1 MQERCWHKVLPWGKP
16 WEVSLSCPS
25 ILSASLGEQ
34 RDAQHLC
41 SACRSSVCSPSHSL
55 PGRLSMGNRL
65 SAELLPRR
73 QLADPE
79 ASEDAPLTSHSTG
92 HKTEAEKPSIT
103 GKGARI

>member
-1 MQERCWHKVLPWGKP
+1 
-16 WEVSLSCPS
+16 
-25 ILSASLGEQ
+25 
-34 RDAQHLC
+34 
-41 SACRSSVCSPSHSL
+41 
-55 PGRLSMGNRL
+55 MGNRL

-79 ASEDAPLTSHSTG
+79 ASEDAPLTSHSTS